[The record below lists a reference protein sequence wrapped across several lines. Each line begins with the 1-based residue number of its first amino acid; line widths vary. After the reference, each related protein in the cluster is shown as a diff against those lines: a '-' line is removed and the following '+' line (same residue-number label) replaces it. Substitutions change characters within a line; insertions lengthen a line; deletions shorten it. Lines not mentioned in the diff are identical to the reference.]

1 MELTIELIQVLLVVA
16 SVVAMLVRRL
26 KIPYT
31 VGLVLAGIGLA
42 FMTSAHDTILTK
54 EMIFNLFLP
63 GLIYEA
69 AIYIHWNE
77 LRRDLLVIITYAT
90 LGVILSA
97 IVTAAGMHVLASWPW
112 QSALIFGVLIA
123 ATDPV
128 SVIATFKEAGVQGRL
143 RLLVEAESIFNDSTA
158 AIGFVIALA
167 FATGSQ
173 ISVSETIQT
182 LFASVAGGI
191 LSGLVVTGG
200 LLLLVQRTEDHL
212 VEITLTTVAAYGS
225 FLLAEHFHA
234 SGVLASTTAGI
245 ITGNYGSL
253 GSFTDKGREA
263 VESFWE
269 YVAFVINSLIFILIG
284 IREAHQNFLLSAIPI
299 AIIMVLLGR
308 AVAIYP
314 LSALF
319 SRSALRIEK
328 NHQHVLFWGG
338 LRGALALALA
348 LGLPASVPL
357 HDEIVTV
364 AFGVVS
370 FSLFVQGTSMTPLLR
385 WLKALPETNH

>member
-1 MELTIELIQVLLVVA
+1 MELNIELIQILLVVA
-16 SVVAMLVRRL
+16 SVVAMLVRHL

-42 FMTSAHDTILTK
+42 FITNAHDTLLTK
-54 EMIFNLFLP
+54 EMIFNFFLP

-77 LRRDLLVIITYAT
+77 LRRDLLVIITYTT
-90 LGVILSA
+90 LGFILSA
-97 IVTAAGMHVLASWPW
+97 ILTAAGMHFLARWPW

-167 FATGSQ
+167 FVNGTQ
-173 ISVSETIQT
+173 VSVSETIQT
-182 LFASVAGGI
+182 LLVSVTGGI
-191 LSGLVVTGG
+191 LAGMLVTGG

-212 VEITLTTVAAYGS
+212 VEITLTTIAAYGS

-319 SRSALRIEK
+319 SRSALRVEK

-348 LGLPASVPL
+348 LGLPTSVPL
-357 HDEIVTV
+357 HNEIVTV
-364 AFGVVS
+364 AFGVVA

-385 WLKALPETNH
+385 WLKALPEAHH